1 MWVDAEIA
9 GGIRHK
15 LAKAYGTDRA
25 TCSRIVRALDFDIG
39 PVKERPISD

>member
-1 MWVDAEIA
+1 MWVDAEVA
-9 GGIRHK
+9 GSIRHK

-25 TCSRIVRALDFDIG
+25 TCSRIVCAFDFDIG